1 MDRGIPTEEI
11 LAEMRSAEQPT
22 LYLVGTP
29 KNKIS
34 EHEKQWLE
42 LPWQKVRDSVEVK
55 LYTHQNELYVLA
67 KSEGRQQ
74 KEMAMRRKRLA
85 RLLWKL
91 RAMRHSLPSPVAAAD
106 RSSEE
111 RSRSCLRFRQ
121 DSITQQGSSRHARQ
135 LSVPTR

>member
-29 KNKIS
+29 KSKIS

-91 RAMRHSLPSPVAAAD
+91 RAMRD
-106 RSSEE
+106 RKSTRLNSSH
-111 RSRSCLRFRQ
+111 
-121 DSITQQGSSRHARQ
+121 T
-135 LSVPTR
+135 V